1 MTTSEALAKLREM
14 GDDLIVRR
22 MSKFVE
28 QMGRVPLWIENEI
41 KFHKVATPRLEG
53 DTAGLAAAGEDARYH
68 GGYVE

>member
-14 GDDLIVRR
+14 GDDPIVRR

-41 KFHKVATPRLEG
+41 KFHKVATPKLDG
-53 DTAGLAAAGEDARYH
+53 NIAGIAAFREDASYH

>member
-14 GDDLIVRR
+14 GDDTLVRR
-22 MSKFVE
+22 MSKIVE

-41 KFHKVATPRLEG
+41 KFHKVASPKLDG
-53 DTAGLAAAGEDARYH
+53 NIAGNAAMSEDSRYH